1 MTKLELQNSIERDP
15 LSLVNFVV
23 ANNPTD
29 LIISLHVAGYK
40 SVETESQA
48 KDVLVALI
56 QQDKKDEFLQIL
68 KGVPYINNAP
78 NDTAGF
84 KEYFLAKLS
93 AEDRMRYQQDI
104 NSRPF
109 SRTADITSAE
119 EDPKSTWLNIGS
131 GVVGIVGSIFGSK
144 AAVSNAAYLDA
155 QARATQ
161 QKTILVVIMAVVAL
175 ALVAGFV
182 FAFKQAKK

>member
-1 MTKLELQNSIERDP
+1 MTKLELQNSIEQDP

-56 QQDKKDEFLQIL
+56 QQNKKDEFLQIL

-78 NDTAGF
+78 NETAGF
-84 KEYFLAKLS
+84 KEYFLSKLS
-93 AEDRMRYQQDI
+93 PEDRMRYQQDM

-109 SRTADITSAE
+109 VRTSDVTIAE
-119 EDPKSTWLNIGS
+119 EDTKSTWLNIGS

-144 AAVSNAAYLDA
+144 AAVSNATYLDA

-161 QKTILVVIMAVVAL
+161 QKVILVVAL
-175 ALVAGFV
+175 TIAAIILIAGFA